1 MTMEQPGMHKAVGG
15 ETRQG
20 ALSRQGKKNTIEQ

>member
-20 ALSRQGKKNTIEQ
+20 ALSRQEKKNTIEQ